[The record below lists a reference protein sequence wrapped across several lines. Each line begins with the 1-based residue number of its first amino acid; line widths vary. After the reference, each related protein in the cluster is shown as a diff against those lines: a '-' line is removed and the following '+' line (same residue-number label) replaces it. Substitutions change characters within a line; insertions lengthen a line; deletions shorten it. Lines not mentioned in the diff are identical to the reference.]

1 MQSRSSRPLSNACI
15 PIQPSSATLKML
27 PALFPVWF
35 PLLQGTKDEIHAPS
49 SCLSMVLIIAVRE
62 KLSLSFSALHSS
74 KVGSW
79 HSPPLQNLGFCK
91 ARKPVFIS
99 GIAAF
104 LSWMKCPF
112 PAKLHMCSV
121 ASDRDLSSL
130 PTWPAFSHQM
140 PVPTLC
146 KNFCDLTYLCMKEV
160 VNS

>member
-15 PIQPSSATLKML
+15 PVQSSSATLKIL
-27 PALFPVWF
+27 SALFPVWI
-35 PLLQGTKDEIHAPS
+35 PLLQGTKDGIHVPS
-49 SCLSMVLIIAVRE
+49 SCLCMVLVTTLRE

-112 PAKLHMCSV
+112 PAKLHMCSD
-121 ASDRDLSSL
+121 ARDRDLSSP

-140 PVPTLC
+140 PVPTFC
-146 KNFCDLTYLCMKEV
+146 KNPCDLMYLSMKEV
-160 VNS
+160 VNA